1 MNPIYSHI
9 RKTILCLGL
18 VLIVDTGYAQTLDR
32 SIRPSAAPAKAI
44 EIKDAKTFTLPNGL
58 KVFVV
63 EDHRAPIVYY
73 AINLDIKPALE
84 GEKAGLETLTSRVI
98 GTATQSR
105 SREQIRKEAD
115 LIGAQ
120 ISSGSRRVNGTVL
133 KKYEDRMLDLLADI
147 LLRPVFSQDI
157 LDLER
162 DKSKSE
168 LTMVKDDIG
177 GLNSRLSQALSYG
190 KGFPYG
196 ELETTVSLDKVVL
209 QDLENFHNTYTA
221 PNVARLVIVGD
232 ITEAEA
238 KAQAEKYF
246 GNWAKKDVPV
256 SQYTLPQA
264 PATTQVAMISKPGS
278 VQSAIDL
285 SYPISYKTGAP
296 DAEAATIMSYILG
309 GGSSSRLFQNL
320 RETHS
325 YTYGVYNMLSSD
337 EHMGRYH
344 LTAGRGDAASVKGA
358 ATDSALVEVLYEI
371 NKIRQNLISEQELKD
386 AKTFLAGNFGRSLEN
401 ASTIAN
407 YAIMIDKYGL
417 PKDYYK
423 NYLKRLEAVS
433 VADVQAAAQK
443 YLQPEKAWIVVVGD
457 PSLEA
462 GLSQLSANKTVQYY
476 DGDANPVAAPVVQK
490 VELSPMDILN
500 NYVTALGGQ
509 QAIENIKDCKTTAQM
524 STMGQLLDMTTLY
537 MAPNY
542 SALTISMGGMVAQQ
556 IIFNGK
562 SLKISGMGNVQEFTE
577 GEVFETYKN
586 AVEVCP
592 GLQLFNTPYPLS
604 VSGIEAIDGADAYA
618 LFVNKGSSQSTYY
631 FDLKT
636 GLLVRMVETSETP
649 QGSMQQIT
657 DYSDYRPVEGLLF
670 AYKMVQKMPAM
681 NMEIPVEV
689 KSIEVNTGLTEEAFK

>member
-9 RKTILCLGL
+9 RKALICIGL
-18 VLIVDTGYAQTLDR
+18 IFTVGMGYAQTLDR

-44 EIKDAKTFTLPNGL
+44 EIKDAKTFTLANGL

-84 GEKAGLETLTSRVI
+84 GDKAGLETLTSRVM

-133 KKYEDRMLDLLADI
+133 KKYEDHMLELLADI
-147 LLRPVFSQDI
+147 LLNPVFSQEI

-168 LTMVKDDIG
+168 LTMVNDNITGVND
-177 GLNSRLSQALSYG
+177 RLSQALTYG
-190 KGFPYG
+190 KDFPSG
-196 ELETTVSLDKVVL
+196 ELETTTSLDKVVL
-209 QDLENFHNTYTA
+209 QDLENFHKAYTA

-238 KAQAEKYF
+238 KAQAQKYF

-256 SQYTLPQA
+256 AQYALPQA
-264 PATTQVAMISKPGS
+264 PATTQVAMVSRPGS
-278 VQSAIDL
+278 VQSAIDI
-285 SYPISYKTGAP
+285 SYPISFKPGAP
-296 DAEAATIMSYILG
+296 DTEAATIMTYILG

-325 YTYGVYNMLSSD
+325 YTYGVYNILSPG
-337 EHMGRYH
+337 ELMGRYH

-371 NKIRQNLISEQELKD
+371 NKIRQHPISEQELKD
-386 AKTFLAGNFGRSLEN
+386 AKAFFAGDFGRSLES
-401 ASTIAN
+401 ASTIAS

-423 NYLKRLEAVS
+423 NYLKRLEAVT
-433 VADVQAAAQK
+433 VADVQAAAKK

-457 PSLEA
+457 PSLEE
-462 GLSQLSANKTVQYY
+462 GLKALASDKQVQFF

-490 VELSPMDILN
+490 VDLSPTDILN

-509 QAIENIKDCKTTAQM
+509 QAIDNIKDCKTTAQM
-524 STMGQLLDMTTLY
+524 SSMGQMLDMTTLF
-537 MAPNY
+537 MVPNY
-542 SALTISMGGMVAQQ
+542 SALSVSMGGMIAQQ
-556 IIFNGK
+556 VVFNGH
-562 SLKISGMGNVQEFTE
+562 SVKISAMGNTQEFTE

-586 AVEVCP
+586 GVELCP
-592 GLQLFNTPYPLS
+592 GLKLFNSPAALS
-604 VSGIEAIDGADAYA
+604 VAGIESIEGIDAYA
-618 LFVNKGSSQSTYY
+618 LRADMGSSQAAYY
-631 FDLKT
+631 FDTKT
-636 GLLVRMVETSETP
+636 GLLLRFTETSETP
-649 QGSMQQIT
+649 QGSIQQIT
-657 DYSDYRPVEGLLF
+657 DYSDYRPVGGVLF
-670 AYKMVQKMPAM
+670 AHKMVQKVPAM
-681 NMEIPVEV
+681 NMEIPIEV
-689 KSIEVNTGLTEEAFK
+689 KSVEVNIGLTEANF